1 MLNQKK
7 VFKSVLSNGLTV
19 LIYPKKSA
27 PKVALQMWYN
37 VGSKHE
43 QPGEKGMAHFLEHM
57 IFKGTNEKLSES
69 DINMIS
75 QKLAAYANAFTS
87 YDYTAYIFD
96 VPVAN
101 WSQLLPVFADCMQN
115 CSFLQDHMNSE
126 VKAVIQELKMYRDE
140 YTWTLADSLV
150 TNLFESHPY
159 HYPIIGYKQDLW
171 SLQRETFLKFYKK
184 YYVPNNAAFVV
195 VGDVDPVEALAKIEA
210 EFSTVARGADVQHE
224 QYFCDEEL
232 QSKQVTLYRE
242 TQQAFCMLA
251 FLVPGARE
259 KKDFIYDIIG
269 SLLVNGKG
277 SRLYKKLV
285 DEMELVVSIH
295 ALTYDL
301 FDKSIFFIEFKP
313 KYEKDIAQIKNII
326 LEDIYQLS
334 HSKIP
339 ETQMRR
345 ALKIAQVDYQH
356 LLEDTH
362 KQAYAIGKFFMAM
375 QDENYPFEY
384 CKYDENT
391 IEKDVQAV
399 LQQYFR
405 KSLCNSGSV
414 LNVAPE
420 DKDYLARLQEDSDE
434 LDSKILQGKDRV
446 TEVEDGRYVHQVQV
460 EKLAKTTFATPET
473 YTLATGLKV
482 MLYRD
487 TEIDLVEC
495 ALSYKADHKHDPK
508 TQLGLSN
515 LVAKMMIEGSAHY
528 PGSMFVQEAESYGI
542 SLSTHAGHITASML
556 SVDAPKGLELIAEM
570 LQRAEFDT
578 STFDRVKNKI
588 KAQLT
593 QYWDT
598 PQRCITQVAQEH
610 VYGDHPY
617 AHLSLGTEK
626 TVEHISHATCFD
638 FYHKMVTP
646 QEAVLVVV
654 GNFEIDK
661 IKSVIDKYFASWQG
675 KAIADIAY
683 PALRSVE
690 KQIVNI
696 AKQRDQVVMAFA
708 GLSVDRLHPDYDAFL
723 VFDQLLSTGM
733 NSYLFAL
740 REQSGLF
747 YTISGSTV
755 YNAGK
760 QPGMIYIKTIVSKDR
775 MQEAQQAIENCLDG
789 SVDRVTDEE
798 FDEAK
803 EMVINKFSTLFETY
817 ENTVNT
823 FLFLDEYN
831 LPYDY
836 FEKRIAT
843 IRAIKRQEMQETVR
857 QYLNSNKLLCIRIG
871 RV

>member
-27 PKVALQMWYN
+27 PQVAMQMWYN

-57 IFKGTNEKLSES
+57 IFKGTNDKLSES
-69 DINMIS
+69 DINMVT

-87 YDYTAYIFD
+87 YDYTAYVFD
-96 VPVAN
+96 VPVMN
-101 WSQLLPVFADCMQN
+101 WTQLLPIFADCMQN

-140 YTWTLADSLV
+140 YGWTLADSLV

-171 SLQRETFLKFYKK
+171 SLKRETFLKFYKK
-184 YYVPNNAAFVV
+184 YYVPNNAALVI
-195 VGDVDPVEALAKIEA
+195 VGDVDPAEAMAKVEA
-210 EFSTVARGADVQHE
+210 EFKSIPRGSDVKHE
-224 QYFCDEEL
+224 QFFCDEEM
-232 QSKQVTLYRE
+232 QSKHIKLHRE

-285 DEMELVVSIH
+285 NELELVISIH
-295 ALTYDL
+295 AMTYDL

-313 KYEKDIAQIKNII
+313 KHEKDIAQIKGII
-326 LEDIYQLS
+326 LEDIHQLS
-334 HSKIP
+334 YFKIP

-362 KQAYAIGKFFMAM
+362 KQAYAIGKSFTAM
-375 QDENYPFEY
+375 QDENYPFNY
-384 CKYDENT
+384 CVYDENT
-391 IEKDVQAV
+391 IADEVQSM
-399 LQQYFR
+399 LKQYFR
-405 KSLCNSGSV
+405 SSLCNSGSV
-414 LNVAPE
+414 LNVLPE
-420 DKDYLARLQEDSDE
+420 DKDYVAQLQEKSDE
-434 LDSKILQGKDRV
+434 LDSKILQGKERV
-446 TEVEDGRYVHQVQV
+446 SDVAEGKYVHQVQV
-460 EKLAKTTFATPET
+460 KKLTHVPHATPET
-473 YTLATGLKV
+473 YTLSTGLKV
-482 MLYRD
+482 MLYRN

-495 ALSYKADHKHDPK
+495 SLKYKADHKHDPK
-508 TQLGLSN
+508 NQLGISN
-515 LVAKMMIEGSAHY
+515 LVAKMMVEGTENY
-528 PGSMFVQEAESYGI
+528 PGSLFVQEVESFGI
-542 SLSTHAGHITASML
+542 SLSACAGQITASML
-556 SVDAPKGLELIAEM
+556 SVDASKGLELVADM
-570 LQRAEFDT
+570 LQNAEFNQ
-578 STFDRVKNKI
+578 SVLVRIKSKI
-588 KAQLT
+588 QAQLV

-598 PQRCITQVAQEH
+598 PQSSITQVAQEH

-617 AHLSLGTEK
+617 AQLSLGTEK
-626 TVEHISHATCFD
+626 TIAQISREACLD
-638 FYHKMVTP
+638 FYHNMITP
-646 QEAVLVVV
+646 QQAVLVVV
-654 GNFEIDK
+654 GNFDMDAIK
-661 IKSVIDKYFASWQG
+661 IVIDRCFASWTGQ
-675 KAIADIAY
+675 IIPDVVY
-683 PALRSVE
+683 PALRDVK
-690 KQIVNI
+690 KQIINI
-696 AKQRDQVVMAFA
+696 EKQRDQIVMAFA
-708 GLSVDRLHPDYDAFL
+708 GLSVARLHPAYDALL
-723 VFDQLLSTGM
+723 VFDQLLTTGM
-733 NSYLFAL
+733 NSYLFSL

-755 YNAGK
+755 YNAG
-760 QPGMIYIKTIVSKDR
+760 QEPGMIYIKTIVSKDR
-775 MQEAQQAIENCLDG
+775 LQEAQDAIASCLD
-789 SVDRVTDEE
+789 SAVDKVTDQE

-823 FLFLDEYN
+823 FLFLDRYN

-836 FEKRIAT
+836 FENRIAA
-843 IRAIKRQEMQETVR
+843 IRAMKKEDMQNIVR
-857 QYLNSNKLLCIRIG
+857 QYLNSNKLTCIRIG
-871 RV
+871 RI